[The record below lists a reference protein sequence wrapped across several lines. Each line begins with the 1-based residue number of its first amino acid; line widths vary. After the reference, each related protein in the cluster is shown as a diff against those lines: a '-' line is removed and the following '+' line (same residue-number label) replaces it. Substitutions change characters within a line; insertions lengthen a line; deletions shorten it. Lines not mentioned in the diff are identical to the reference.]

1 MKSRTVFFI
10 AALTFT
16 AASLGGCATQHPNL
30 AANEG
35 GERLEKCAEIIGSHI
50 RSPQRGD
57 CAPVGYSYKSFSAE
71 ELEATGVL
79 GLADALR
86 ALDPAMR

>member
-1 MKSRTVFFI
+1 MKSRAVFLI

-16 AASLGGCATQHPNL
+16 AAALLSGCAAQHSNL
-30 AANEG
+30 AANDG
-35 GERLEKCAEIIGSHI
+35 VRLEKCAEVIGSRI

-71 ELEATGVL
+71 ELEATGATNL
-79 GLADALR
+79 GDALR